1 MTYDTNARRALL
13 GVFAMNIRDKFRKFG
28 IGWLLSRI
36 SRRAIVELAWLVLLP
51 FALILHLLGYRR
63 LGVHSEHIG
72 HLAADLDTF
81 MKEKELGLLPRRR
94 WFALGPGLRIAN
106 QHILANAH
114 LFAYWRCHIPTV
126 TAPLACAILDLM
138 TRRGLARYDL
148 SHYIAAIFGTQQI
161 YRINRLWGDRPPIL
175 KLSEEDENFAAAAL
189 PELGIASGRW
199 FVCVHAREGG
209 FLPGNELVQSHRN
222 ANIFATIPALNEI
235 VRRGGLC
242 VRMGDPSM
250 TPLPSIE
257 GVIDYANH
265 PCKSARLDIILCA
278 KARFFLGCTSG
289 LSFVSVAFGVP
300 VAHANMTPM
309 STLGVRHC
317 DISIPKLIWSN
328 ALGTY
333 LRFDEV
339 FRSDIGGYYFTHEY
353 ERVGLRVAESS
364 SEEILELTEEMLDR
378 LDGRF
383 VACAGDADRQRKYLS
398 LLRPGS
404 YSYGTTSG
412 ICHAFLRRHA
422 GLLN

>member
-1 MTYDTNARRALL
+1 MAYDKNARHALL
-13 GVFAMNIRDKFRKFG
+13 GVFAMNISDKFRKYG
-28 IGWLLSRI
+28 YGWLLSRI
-36 SRRAIVELAWLVLLP
+36 SRRATVELAWLLLLP
-51 FALILHLLGYRR
+51 FALVLHLLGYRR
-63 LGVHSEHIG
+63 LGVHGEHIG
-72 HLAADLDTF
+72 HLAADIDTF
-81 MKEKELGLLPRRR
+81 MKEKELGLLPHRR
-94 WFALGPGLRIAN
+94 WFLLGPGLKIAN
-106 QHILANAH
+106 QHILANEH
-114 LFAYWRCHIPTV
+114 LFAYWQGRIPTV
-126 TAPLACAILDLM
+126 TGPVACAILDLM
-138 TRRGLARYDL
+138 TRRGLARHDL

-161 YRINRLWGDRPPIL
+161 YRINRLWSDRPPIL
-175 KLSEEDENFAAAAL
+175 ELNEEDERFAATAL
-189 PELGIASGRW
+189 PELGIPSGRW
-199 FVCVHAREGG
+199 FACVHVREGG

-222 ANIFATIPALNEI
+222 ASILATIPALKEI

-257 GVIDYANH
+257 GVIDYARH
-265 PCKSARLDIILCA
+265 ASRSARLDIILCA

-328 ALGTY
+328 PRSTH
-333 LRFDEV
+333 LRFEEI
-339 FRSDIGGYYFTHEY
+339 FRSEIGGYYFTHEY
-353 ERVGLRVAESS
+353 ERAELRVDENSS
-364 SEEILELTEEMLDR
+364 DEILELTEEMLDR

-383 VACAGDADRQRKYLS
+383 VASPEEDDRQRTYLS

-404 YSYGTTSG
+404 YSYGTGSS

-422 GLLN
+422 DLLS